1 MGRDIIKWSQLPAI
15 SSLQNEMNRMIDH
28 FFRGVESDY
37 GMESGA
43 WMPPVDLV
51 ENNEKITVKAEIPGV
66 DPKEIN
72 ISIQDNT
79 LIIKGEK
86 KEEKEEKGKNY
97 YRMERR
103 YGSFARSINL
113 PASVDTGKVTAEYKN
128 GVLEISL
135 QKKEEVKPKQ
145 ITVKVS

>member
-15 SSLQNEMNRMIDH
+15 SSLQNEMNRMMDH

-51 ENNEKITVKAEIPGV
+51 ENDEKITVKAEIPGIN
-66 DPKEIN
+66 PKEIN

-135 QKKEEVKPKQ
+135 QKKEEAKPKQ
-145 ITVKVS
+145 INVKIS

>member
-51 ENNEKITVKAEIPGV
+51 ENDEKITVKAEIPGIN
-66 DPKEIN
+66 PKEIN

-135 QKKEEVKPKQ
+135 QKKEEAKPKQ
-145 ITVKVS
+145 INVKIS